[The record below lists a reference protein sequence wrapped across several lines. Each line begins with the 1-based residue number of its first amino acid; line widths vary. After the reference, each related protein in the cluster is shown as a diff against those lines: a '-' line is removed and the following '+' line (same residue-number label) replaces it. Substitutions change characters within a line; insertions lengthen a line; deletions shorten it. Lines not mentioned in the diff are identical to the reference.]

1 MDFLY
6 FICFGR
12 GKGEETFLESG
23 GQQSPFPLITF
34 SPEKSAHMI
43 NDRPHFQISNKEW
56 CSKYLF
62 EHILFPLKI
71 LSIPLN
77 CGFLDF

>member
-1 MDFLY
+1 MRDLFR
-6 FICFGR
+6 IRWATG
-12 GKGEETFLESG
+12 
-23 GQQSPFPLITF
+23 TF

-43 NDRPHFQISNKEW
+43 NDRPHFQISK
-56 CSKYLF
+56 CSEYLF

-71 LSIPLN
+71 LSISLK